1 MTAKSKVQSIE
12 PNIADM
18 ANSWLKSYEL
28 DYKLEQESLNTE
40 IDQALK
46 ETEYEEL
53 IRLRAENAYI
63 KAEIEVI
70 KKESALREEMQAAQ
84 LKAKKQRSLKNSG
97 KKDIN

>member
-40 IDQALK
+40 ID
-46 ETEYEEL
+46 
-53 IRLRAENAYI
+53 
-63 KAEIEVI
+63 
-70 KKESALREEMQAAQ
+70 
-84 LKAKKQRSLKNSG
+84 
-97 KKDIN
+97 